1 MMAMMSIGNTTN
13 IDDDDDESTQFNF
26 ADNLTK
32 GVQDL
37 QKMALNVNKLD
48 RVTGTKKNDWI
59 ND

>member
-1 MMAMMSIGNTTN
+1 MNMMSVGNTTN
-13 IDDDDDESTQFNF
+13 NDFDDDESVQANY

-37 QKMALNVNKLD
+37 QKMALDVNKLD
-48 RVTGTKKNDWI
+48 RVSGTEKNDWI